1 MWERPGSPVESEDCQ
16 LNAASTEPQQ
26 SNEEHTPWCTW
37 LFRCGPGTTVD
48 LETFT
53 LFLACSYRR
62 RRMVADLF
70 VRDIRVSKI
79 SIAEDENESSR
90 GISKTNQYSSSID
103 RTRRERLEDER
114 PTTPVRSITPPITI
128 RAIDASNMKDGGI
141 TRISKRPCANILLR
155 FPCPSA
161 MGSDL
166 AEVIIQRRP
175 GRRSNHRS
183 SSRDETSTG

>member
-1 MWERPGSPVESEDCQ
+1 MKNIPLGVLGCFAVDQ
-16 LNAASTEPQQ
+16 GQQ
-26 SNEEHTPWCTW
+26 STSRPLLSSYLVRIAGEEWWQIPS
-37 LFRCGPGTTVD
+37 FGTF
-48 LETFT
+48 E
-53 LFLACSYRR
+53 
-62 RRMVADLF
+62 
-70 VRDIRVSKI
+70 ISKRN
-79 SIAEDENESSR
+79 IAEDENESSR

-103 RTRRERLEDER
+103 RRRRERVEDER
-114 PTTPVRSITPPITI
+114 LTTPVRSITPPITI